1 MITGDVLHT
10 PTQLQEP
17 GWSFRADLDKVAAIK
32 SRQMLI
38 EKAIIDKLTV
48 PAGHLRYDGNIGHI
62 VEIEGRRYWQV
73 LGD

>member
-1 MITGDVLHT
+1 
-10 PTQLQEP
+10 
-17 GWSFRADLDKVAAIK
+17 
-32 SRQMLI
+32 MLI

-48 PAGHLRYDGNIGHI
+48 AAGHFRYDGNIGHI